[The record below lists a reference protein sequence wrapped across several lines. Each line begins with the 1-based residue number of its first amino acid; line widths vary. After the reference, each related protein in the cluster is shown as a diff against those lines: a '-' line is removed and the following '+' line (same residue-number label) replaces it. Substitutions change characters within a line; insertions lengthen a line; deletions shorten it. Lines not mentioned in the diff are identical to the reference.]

1 MKKTAINDNKTK
13 NQSWYARFIV
23 VRTPF
28 KKNLERDKARE
39 LTFALYCESNIS
51 DDVTTLLTMQQ

>member
-1 MKKTAINDNKTK
+1 M
-13 NQSWYARFIV
+13 

-28 KKNLERDKARE
+28 KKNLERDKERE

-51 DDVTTLLTMQQ
+51 DDVTALLTMRQ